1 MGDVV
6 TTGGRFP
13 KTEPTIP
20 NPYPDAGWGEI
31 AAFRYLDDLHLC
43 RAVEAI
49 RRAGGRDS
57 EYIVAQSYSCAYTLD
72 GEEKTLTVPA
82 GMLTDLTSVPSLGRV
97 VVGRVGKHLEA
108 AILHDFLF
116 IAWQFVE
123 GRGARFSDFR
133 FSNALMLAA
142 TETAKV
148 SWLTRQSID
157 LAISSWVGRQVYD
170 ENDRANGATLFV
182 TLP

>member
-1 MGDVV
+1 M
-6 TTGGRFP
+6 TGGRFP
-13 KTEPTIP
+13 KTEPMIA

-31 AAFRYLDDLHLC
+31 TAFRYLDDLHLC

-49 RRAGGRDS
+49 PLSGGRAS
-57 EYIVAQSYSCAYTLD
+57 EYIVAQSYSCAYKLD
-72 GEEKTLTVPA
+72 GAEKTLTVPA
-82 GMLTDLTSVPSLGRV
+82 GMLTDLASVPSLGRI
-97 VVGRVGKHLEA
+97 VVGRVGNHLEA

-123 GRGARFSDFR
+123 GRGARYSDFR

-142 TETAKV
+142 MEAADV

-157 LAISSWVGRQVYD
+157 LAISSWLGRRSYD
-170 ENDRANGATLFV
+170 ENDRANGTTLFV